1 MANMQSSFNA
11 HQQRMGNLQ
20 AGYDAQNQTYINNQI
35 SSDNQHRRTI
45 DVIRGEETVRQGN
58 KTAKVEAG
66 YNNYYIN
73 SSNNSYYGTNS
84 DPQTVPSGYEKWNVE
99 R

>member
-1 MANMQSSFNA
+1 
-11 HQQRMGNLQ
+11 MGNLQ
-20 AGYDAQNQTYINNQI
+20 AGYDAQNQAYSNSQA
-35 SSDNQHRRTI
+35 SSDNQHRRNI

-66 YNNYYIN
+66 YNNYYVN
-73 SSNNSYYGTNS
+73 SSNNGYYGTNAE
-84 DPQTVPSGYEKWNVE
+84 PQSVPDGYEKWNVE